1 MRRIIIK
8 EDDKKR
14 GCEEAHSDVCEEVA
28 KKKAKTE
35 SDVEMSDKASQEG
48 KPAVSSQATVLL
60 DVCCGT
66 GTIGLC
72 LMSLLRK
79 SNRLSNHY
87 LVGIEMVPE
96 AVEDAKVNAETNH
109 FKENECRFVAAK
121 AEDAFRRLSLYLPS
135 SMDLNEANVIGILDP
150 PRAGIHEKVVVGCRT
165 LASLKRL
172 IFVSCEPSQALK
184 NLTDLCRPS
193 SKKYAGEAFRLT
205 SITPVDM
212 FPQTKHCEWVIQL
225 DR

>member
-1 MRRIIIK
+1 MDSSNGETNEKADKVASSNEAITDKKGDVHSKASDNEQSVDGDLSSSATTQPIESAP

-14 GCEEAHSDVCEEVA
+14 GCEEAHSDVCEEIA
-28 KKKAKTE
+28 KKKAKIE
-35 SDVEMSDKASQEG
+35 SDVEMSDKASKEG

-79 SNRLSNHY
+79 SNRLSNHH

-109 FKENECRFVAAK
+109 FKENE
-121 AEDAFRRLSLYLPS
+121 
-135 SMDLNEANVIGILDP
+135 
-150 PRAGIHEKVVVGCRT
+150 
-165 LASLKRL
+165 
-172 IFVSCEPSQALK
+172 
-184 NLTDLCRPS
+184 
-193 SKKYAGEAFRLT
+193 
-205 SITPVDM
+205 
-212 FPQTKHCEWVIQL
+212 
-225 DR
+225 